1 VISVSDIVLT
11 SLIAVAAGVS
21 LASVVPAQSP
31 RYVSYAPPPSIE
43 MPLEFAASP
52 SVSNTGRLDVVQ
64 EKLEVQSVRIQEIDR
79 KLNLLLSPRDQGDDG
94 PKGQ

>member
-1 VISVSDIVLT
+1 
-11 SLIAVAAGVS
+11 
-21 LASVVPAQSP
+21 
-31 RYVSYAPPPSIE
+31 

-52 SVSNTGRLDVVQ
+52 SVSNAGRLDVVQ

>member
-1 VISVSDIVLT
+1 MISVSDIVLT
-11 SLIAVAAGVS
+11 GLIAVAAGVS
-21 LASVVPAQSP
+21 LASVAPMQSP
-31 RYVSYAPPPSIE
+31 RYVSYAPPLSIE
-43 MPLEFAASP
+43 MPLVFAASP

-94 PKGQ
+94 SKGQ